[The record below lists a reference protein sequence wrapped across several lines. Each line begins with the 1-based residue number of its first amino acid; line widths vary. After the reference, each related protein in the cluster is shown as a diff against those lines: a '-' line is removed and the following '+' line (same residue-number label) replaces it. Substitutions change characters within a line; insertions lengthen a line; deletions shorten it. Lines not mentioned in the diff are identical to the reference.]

1 MVITMGSGTPLR
13 CSVMVMG
20 LLGLPRISFTAS
32 SRRMSLVGVSPILMI
47 RSPAFTPALAAG
59 VPSMGETTF
68 TKPSSVPISM
78 PSPPNSP
85 CVLTCSSLK
94 AFSSR

>member
-47 RSPAFTPALAAG
+47 RSPAFTPALDAG
-59 VPSMGETTF
+59 VPSMGETTLM
-68 TKPSSVPISM
+68 KPSSVPISM
-78 PSPPNSP
+78 PRPPNSP
-85 CVLTCSSLK
+85 WVLTCSSLK